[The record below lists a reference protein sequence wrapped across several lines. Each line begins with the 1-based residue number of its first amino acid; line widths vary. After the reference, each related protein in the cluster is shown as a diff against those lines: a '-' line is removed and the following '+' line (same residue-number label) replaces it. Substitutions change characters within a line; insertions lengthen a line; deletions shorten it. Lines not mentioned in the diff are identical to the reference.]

1 MALSLKYIIETNL
14 IRVRYV
20 VLYKLL
26 QDGTLIVI
34 KVGVLC
40 VGVIRMSWHLKEELA
55 WATDKWLQV
64 NSNIMLFKT
73 VIPLGN

>member
-1 MALSLKYIIETNL
+1 MAVALKYIIETNL

-34 KVGVLC
+34 KVGVLY
-40 VGVIRMSWHLKEELA
+40 VGVIHMSRHLK
-55 WATDKWLQV
+55 KSWLGLQI
-64 NSNIMLFKT
+64 SGFRLL
-73 VIPLGN
+73 VI